1 MKEYKIIGETVIG
14 SHIWKMN
21 HRYSDIDRFQIYIV
35 TTRFILDGSAKTK
48 SECIATPKEDTA
60 SHEVGHV
67 INYLLDGN
75 INFII
80 GVLSDKITKTTPEF
94 EELRKITR
102 KNLSKSTTGSVVG
115 MATRN
120 YQKYI
125 INGKDDSP
133 KKRRTIMRIL
143 KFGQN
148 LLLNGEIK
156 FLPYNGPATDDDIL
170 ENISILQGCENV
182 SEIPDFPDEK
192 EFREWLYKTRISHL
206 ER

>member
-1 MKEYKIIGETVIG
+1 MNEIIGETIIG

-21 HRYSDIDRFQIYIV
+21 HRYSDIDRFQVYV
-35 TTRFILDGSAKTK
+35 VPTRFILDGSAKTK
-48 SECIATPKEDTA
+48 SECIATPKEDTT
-60 SHEVGHV
+60 SHEIGHV

-80 GVLSDKITKTTPEF
+80 GVLSNKITKTTPEF

-102 KNLSKSTTGSVVG
+102 NNLSKCTTDSVVG
-115 MATRN
+115 MAIRN

-125 INGKDDSP
+125 VTGKDDTP
-133 KKRRTIMRIL
+133 KKRRTIMRTL

-148 LLLNGEIK
+148 LLLNGEIE
-156 FLPYNGPATDDDIL
+156 FLPYNGSATNNDIL

-182 SEIPDFPDEK
+182 SLLPDFPDEK
-192 EFREWLYKTRISHL
+192 DFREWLYKTRISHL